1 VNEFGKG
8 VIHLIKDKKYWNG
21 IFVIWISS
29 FFILP
34 NSASV
39 GILFYSLIALP
50 SLFLISQVKIS
61 KYQHINAKK
70 LLLPLMIV
78 VLLASSLHHDL
89 IKQIK
94 HIVIIILF
102 YFSVSRLDVSN
113 LKNVWSVA
121 WFFLA
126 MAFAYILFN
135 MILKSQINEYGLG
148 QRLAHLSGKISNP
161 IFVTDFMAI
170 MLATI
175 TALSLKLQKYRTLI
189 LAHFL
194 VLLFS
199 LLILQSRSI
208 IPIWIVIL
216 GLTLFNIKVVNHQYK
231 YTMVGLLLLLA
242 FITALILI
250 NTNIGAAIIQRGDSY
265 RLEIWN
271 AYILATHDCGIIV
284 GCGNLHTFQ
293 YIAKNGLPIS
303 HAHNIFI
310 AHFFKYGLIGLTSLL
325 SVVIWAIYFGLKT
338 IPWAAWMLIAGVVG
352 LSFDG
357 NNILKNPN
365 ETWLIFHLPLALI
378 FAAYIKAFWQA
389 DRSPYEL
396 KVGKE

>member
-1 VNEFGKG
+1 MNESGKG
-8 VIHLIKDKKYWNG
+8 IIYLIKDKRYWNG

-34 NSASV
+34 NSSSV
-39 GILFYSLIALP
+39 SILFYCMIALP
-50 SLFLISQVKIS
+50 SLFLISQVEIS
-61 KYQHINAKK
+61 KYQNIDAKK

-78 VLLASSLHHDL
+78 ILLASSLHHDL

-94 HIVIIILF
+94 HIGIIILF

-113 LKNVWSVA
+113 LKNIWAIA

-126 MAFAYILFN
+126 MAFAYILIN
-135 MILKSQINEYGLG
+135 MILKNQINEYSLG
-148 QRLAHLSGKISNP
+148 QRLVHLSGKISNP

-175 TALSLKLQKYRTLI
+175 TALSLKLQKYRTLM
-189 LAHFL
+189 LAHFF

-199 LLILQSRSI
+199 LLVLQSRSI
-208 IPIWIVIL
+208 IPIWGAIL
-216 GLTLFNIKVVNHQYK
+216 GLILLNIKVVNNQYK
-231 YTMVGLLLLLA
+231 YTIVGLFLLLA
-242 FITALILI
+242 FVMTLILI
-250 NTNIGAAIIQRGDSY
+250 NTNTGAAIIQRGDSY

-271 AYILATHDCGIIV
+271 AYILATYDCGIVI

-293 YIAKNGLPIS
+293 YIAKDGLQIS

-310 AHFFKYGLIGLTSLL
+310 AYFFKYGLIGLISLL

-338 IPWAAWMLIAGVVG
+338 IPWAAWMLIAGAVG

-365 ETWLIFHLPLALI
+365 ETWLIFHLPLAIIL
-378 FAAYIKAFWQA
+378 AVYIKAL
-389 DRSPYEL
+389 RSDDCSL
-396 KVGKE
+396 CAGAR